1 MITLTFLCQNMGPFN
16 SYTSTNGQ
24 RVKAGVLPSE
34 LKKDKIVPSYTQI
47 KNKETL
53 QNYCPLLELP
63 ICWRILESLMLN

>member
-1 MITLTFLCQNMGPFN
+1 MGPFN

-47 KNKETL
+47 KNKQTL
-53 QNYCPLLELP
+53 LSLVGATYLLEN
-63 ICWRILESLMLN
+63 S

>member
-47 KNKETL
+47 KNKQTL
-53 QNYCPLLELP
+53 QN
-63 ICWRILESLMLN
+63 